1 MSKTYR
7 IGVAGLTHDHVWGN
21 LENITA
27 TENAELAAVADPNQL
42 LTDRATSEHGG
53 TAYRDW
59 PEMLDRE
66 SLDIVYVFTDN
77 AAGPDVAVAAAEH
90 GMHVLVEKP
99 MAATLEGAERMLAAA
114 EAAGVRLMINWPVV
128 WRPQVQAALDIVS
141 KPEFG
146 KIWQLTHRAGHGG
159 PEAEC
164 SSYFAE
170 WILDPKRN
178 GAGAIVDLCCYG
190 INMTRALMGRP
201 DRVTAVASKRYEPP
215 LPVEDNAIVVMS
227 YPQATATAEGV
238 WGQVGH
244 PLTGYLATI
253 WGTNGS
259 VTLGPGRGGR
269 IWHTSADK
277 PEGEEITPPDPAPH
291 MIHGTAHFI
300 WALETE
306 SELHVLC
313 RPAICRDTQEVLDAA
328 IRSAAEG
335 VTVSLPT

>member
-1 MSKTYR
+1 M
-7 IGVAGLTHDHVWGN
+7 AGLTHDHVWGN

-27 TENAELAAVADPNQL
+27 TENAELTAVADPNEP
-42 LTDRATSEHGG
+42 LTDRATREHGG
-53 TAYRDW
+53 AAYRDW
-59 PEMLDRE
+59 REMLDHE

-99 MAATLEGAERMLAAA
+99 MAATLEGAERMIAAA

-128 WRPQVQAALDIVS
+128 WRPQVQAALDLVS
-141 KPEFG
+141 RPEFG

-164 SSYFAE
+164 STYFAE

-201 DRVTAVASKRYEPP
+201 ERVTAVASKRYEPP

-238 WGQVGH
+238 WGQVGQSTSRLSGYDLGNERLSH
-244 PLTGYLATI
+244 PGPRTGRTHLAHH
-253 WGTNGS
+253 
-259 VTLGPGRGGR
+259 GRQARRRGD
-269 IWHTSADK
+269 H
-277 PEGEEITPPDPAPH
+277 AP
-291 MIHGTAHFI
+291 
-300 WALETE
+300 
-306 SELHVLC
+306 
-313 RPAICRDTQEVLDAA
+313 
-328 IRSAAEG
+328 
-335 VTVSLPT
+335 